1 LVYLSIIWNGVG
13 QDSIVGIAIGYGC
26 AVWGSNTVGAR
37 LSAPVHTGSGAHPA
51 SYTISTGSFP

>member
-1 LVYLSIIWNGVG
+1 VG